1 MTIKDPYALYAR
13 QSPENSAK
21 SNPKGVVVFD
31 RRWLFSFYGAMEQR
45 HVQTIDSA
53 LLDGLLQQ
61 ARRSPR
67 RRAILC
73 LHDGDWEHAHR
84 MLNALTVGTYVRP
97 HLHEDLHK
105 GEGFI
110 LLRGKIAL
118 LIFADSGEIDFER
131 SRLLSTGSGCL
142 GMDIPPGY
150 WHSLV
155 ALEDSVI
162 YEVKGQPAGG
172 YVQAQD
178 KDFAP
183 WSPEEGSKDVEAYCG
198 YLYEAARAI
207 EKSV

>member
-1 MTIKDPYALYAR
+1 MNIMER
-13 QSPENSAK
+13 K
-21 SNPKGVVVFD
+21 SI
-31 RRWLFSFYGAMEQR
+31 
-45 HVQTIDSA
+45 QTIDSA
-53 LLDGLLQQ
+53 LLSDLLQR
-61 ARRSPR
+61 ARLSPR

-84 MLNALTVGTYVRP
+84 MLNALTVETYVRP
-97 HLHEDLHK
+97 HRHEDAHK

-118 LIFADSGEIDFER
+118 LIFAGSGEVDVER
-131 SRLLSTGSGCL
+131 SRLLSTGASCF

-162 YEVKGQPAGG
+162 YEVKGQPASG

-183 WSPEEGSKDVEAYCG
+183 WSPEEGAPEADEYCG
-198 YLYEAARAI
+198 FLYEAARAL
-207 EKSV
+207 